1 MVIRKYSVITYC
13 DKVKKVHYEE
23 SLKSI
28 YLSIYTSALPID
40 DLFTILIDF
49 DHFRSILIT
58 SDLKFRLRSR
68 SDLRSQI

>member
-28 YLSIYTSALPID
+28 YLSLYTNAFELCMIWD
-40 DLFTILIDF
+40 FVKLLQLIILATIIA
-49 DHFRSILIT
+49 
-58 SDLKFRLRSR
+58 
-68 SDLRSQI
+68 